1 MSWHHKYIDDPIAAF
16 RESKQFMGAIE
27 AATLHAPL
35 MDIAL
40 YSKLDLSTGGINYYF
55 TPAAEQIAKAF
66 FATPCEKP
74 SRVNIG
80 SLLVG
85 DQTLILRLYP

>member
-1 MSWHHKYIDDPIAAF
+1 MSWHHKYIDDPTTAF
-16 RESKQFMGAIE
+16 HESKQFMDAIE
-27 AATLHAPL
+27 AAMLHAPS

-40 YSKLDLSTGGINYYF
+40 YSKLDISTGGINYYF

-66 FATPCEKP
+66 SATPCEKP